1 MNFIESLNWRYA
13 TKRMSGEKV
22 PAPKIENILE
32 AIRLSASSLGLQPYK
47 VLVVEN
53 QELKEK
59 IFEEACRQPQIKESS
74 HVLVFAAWRNAG
86 DAEVD
91 EYINRVASTRGIDR
105 EKLTDFEIMIRNA
118 INRNTPEQNANW
130 FAKQTYI
137 GLGFGLTAA
146 AVEKVDSTPMEG
158 FNADAMDKVLGLE
171 GTNLHTTCVLTLG
184 YRDEKTD
191 YLVHAKKVRRSK
203 SDLFVY
209 K

>member
-1 MNFIESLNWRYA
+1 VFL
-13 TKRMSGEKV
+13 V
-22 PAPKIENILE
+22 IEN
-32 AIRLSASSLGLQPYK
+32 QD
-47 VLVVEN
+47 
-53 QELKEK
+53 LKEK
-59 IFEEACRQPQIKESS
+59 IYQEACQQPQIKESS

-105 EKLTDFEIMIRNA
+105 EKLADFEIMVRNA
-118 INRNTPEQNANW
+118 VNYNTPEQNANW
-130 FAKQTYI
+130 FARQAYI

-158 FNADAMDKVLGLE
+158 FNADAMDKVLGLA
-171 GTNLHTTCVLTLG
+171 GSNLHTTCVLTLG

-191 YLVHAKKVRRSK
+191 YLVNAKKVRRSK
-203 SDLFVY
+203 TDLFVF